1 MGILYVVSDS
11 AGAGKTA
18 LCASLA
24 SALNDIGHKVTV
36 SKPIF
41 SDDESSDHN
50 NYAIVLDSFLNS
62 SSNESMELND
72 DAIAK
77 IKVMENGVDTLILEA
92 SNRLSA
98 TQHIELIKS
107 IDAKVIYV
115 GKYNSVV
122 DAIPFI
128 TAFGENLIGAVL
140 NFLTMYKRTEAC
152 EVVIPKLEESGITVL
167 GLIPE
172 DRTLLSLT
180 VKQICENLEGTFF
193 AGEEYGED
201 LVEGYMVGGFGMD
214 PGEYIFSKQD
224 KKAVVVRGD
233 RPDVQMSALGTD
245 MECFIMTGGL
255 EPIEYV
261 KYEAQEEEVSI
272 IIVNSDTLDTMDKI
286 GTLQE
291 NAQFDHKEKL
301 FKFKDLISRHVNVEG
316 LKAAL

>member
-1 MGILYVVSDS
+1 MSILYVVSDN

-24 SALNDIGHKVTV
+24 SVLNDIGRKVKV

-41 SDDESSDHN
+41 ADDEKSDHD
-50 NYAIVLDSFLNS
+50 NYSAVLDSSLSS
-62 SSNESMELND
+62 SSNESIDLNN
-72 DAIAK
+72 AAEK
-77 IKVMENGVDTLILEA
+77 IKSMESGVDTLLLEA
-92 SNRLSA
+92 SNSLSVD
-98 TQHIELIKS
+98 QHVELVKAIE
-107 IDAKVIYV
+107 AKVIHV
-115 GKYNSVV
+115 SKYNRSI
-122 DAIPFI
+122 DSIPFI
-128 TAFGENLIGAVL
+128 TAFGENLIGTVI
-140 NFLTMYKRTEAC
+140 NFLTIYKGTEAY
-152 EVVIPKLEESGITVL
+152 ESVIPRLEESGINVL

-180 VKQICENLEGTFF
+180 VKQICENLEGIFF

-233 RPDVQMSALGTD
+233 RPDVQMSALETN

-261 KYEAQEEEVSI
+261 KYEAEEEEVSI
-272 IIVNSDTLDTMDKI
+272 IIVNSDTLETMDKI
-286 GTLQE
+286 GSLQKYAE
-291 NAQFDHKEKL
+291 FDHKEKL
-301 FKFKDLISRHVNVEG
+301 SKFKDLISKHVDVEG
-316 LKAAL
+316 LKAAF

>member
-1 MGILYVVSDS
+1 MGILYVVSDN

-24 SALNDIGHKVTV
+24 SVLNDIGRKVTV

-41 SDDESSDHN
+41 ADDEKSDHD
-50 NYAIVLDSFLNS
+50 NYSAVLDSSLSS
-62 SSNESMELND
+62 SSNESIDLNN
-72 DAIAK
+72 AAEK
-77 IKVMENGVDTLILEA
+77 IKLMESGVDTLLLEA
-92 SNRLSA
+92 SNSLSVD
-98 TQHIELIKS
+98 QHVELVKAIE
-107 IDAKVIYV
+107 AKVIHV
-115 GKYNSVV
+115 SKYNRSI
-122 DAIPFI
+122 DSIPFI
-128 TAFGENLIGAVL
+128 TAFGENLIGTVI
-140 NFLTMYKRTEAC
+140 NFLTIYKGTEAY
-152 EVVIPKLEESGITVL
+152 ESVIPRLEESGINVL

-180 VKQICENLEGTFF
+180 VKQICENLEGIFF

-233 RPDVQMSALGTD
+233 RPDVQMSALETN

-261 KYEAQEEEVSI
+261 KYEAEEEEVSI
-272 IIVNSDTLDTMDKI
+272 IIVNSDTLETMDKV
-286 GTLQE
+286 GSLQKYAE
-291 NAQFDHKEKL
+291 FDHKEKL
-301 FKFKDLISRHVNVEG
+301 SKFKDLISKHVDVEG
-316 LKAAL
+316 LKAAF

>member
-1 MGILYVVSDS
+1 MGILYVVSDN

-18 LCASLA
+18 LCASLVSTLSDA
-24 SALNDIGHKVTV
+24 GYNVKA

-41 SDDESSDHN
+41 SDDESSDYN
-50 NYAIVLDSFLNS
+50 NYSAVLDSSLNN
-62 SSNESMELND
+62 SSNESINLND
-72 DAIAK
+72 ASEK
-77 IKVMENGVDTLILEA
+77 IKTLESGVDTLLLEA
-92 SNRLSA
+92 SNSLSVA
-98 TQHIELIKS
+98 QHVELVKS
-107 IDAKVIYV
+107 VDAKVIYV
-115 GKYNSVV
+115 GKYNGVLDS
-122 DAIPFI
+122 IPFI
-128 TAFGENLIGAVL
+128 TAFGEDLIGAVL
-140 NFLTMYKRTEAC
+140 NFLTMYKGTEAS
-152 EVVIPKLEESGITVL
+152 EVVIPRLEESGITVL
-167 GLIPE
+167 GSIPE

-180 VKQICENLEGTFF
+180 VKQICKNLEGTFF

-233 RPDVQMSALGTD
+233 RPDVQMSALGTN

-261 KYEAQEEEVSI
+261 KYEADEEEVSI

-286 GTLQE
+286 GSLQE
-291 NAQFDHKEKL
+291 HAEFDHKEKL
-301 FKFKDLISRHVNVEG
+301 SKFKALISLNIDIEG

>member
-1 MGILYVVSDS
+1 MSILYVVSDN

-24 SALNDIGHKVTV
+24 SVLNDIGRKVTV

-41 SDDESSDHN
+41 ADDEKSDHD
-50 NYAIVLDSFLNS
+50 NYSAVLDSSLSS
-62 SSNESMELND
+62 SSNESIDLNN
-72 DAIAK
+72 AAEK
-77 IKVMENGVDTLILEA
+77 IKSMESGVDTLLLEA
-92 SNRLSA
+92 SNSLSVD
-98 TQHIELIKS
+98 QHVELVKAIE
-107 IDAKVIYV
+107 AKVIHV
-115 GKYNSVV
+115 SKYNRSI
-122 DAIPFI
+122 DSIPFI
-128 TAFGENLIGAVL
+128 TAFGDNLIGTVI
-140 NFLTMYKRTEAC
+140 NFLTIYKGTEAY
-152 EVVIPKLEESGITVL
+152 ESVIPRLEESGINVL

-180 VKQICENLEGTFF
+180 VKQICENLEGIFF

-233 RPDVQMSALGTD
+233 RPDVQMSALETN

-261 KYEAQEEEVSI
+261 KYEAEEEEVSI
-272 IIVNSDTLDTMDKI
+272 IIVNSDTLETMDKI
-286 GTLQE
+286 GSLQKYAE
-291 NAQFDHKEKL
+291 FDHKEKL
-301 FKFKDLISRHVNVEG
+301 SKFKDLISKHVDVEG
-316 LKAAL
+316 LKAAF

>member
-1 MGILYVVSDS
+1 MGILYVVSDNS
-11 AGAGKTA
+11 GAGKTA

-50 NYAIVLDSFLNS
+50 NYSATLDSFLNS
-62 SSNESMELND
+62 SSNESIDLND
-72 DAIAK
+72 DATAK
-77 IKVMENGVDTLILEA
+77 IKLMENGVDTLIIEA
-92 SNRLSA
+92 SNNLTV
-98 TQHIELIKS
+98 TQHVELVKA

-115 GKYNSVV
+115 SKYNGVV
-122 DAIPFI
+122 DSIPFI
-128 TAFGENLIGAVL
+128 TAFAENLIGAVL
-140 NFLTMYKRTEAC
+140 NFLTIYKGTEAC

-167 GLIPE
+167 GSIPE
-172 DRTLLSLT
+172 SRTLLSLT
-180 VKQICENLEGTFF
+180 VKQVCENLEGTFF
-193 AGEEYGED
+193 AGQEYGED

-214 PGEYIFSKQD
+214 PGEYVFNKQD

-233 RPDVQMSALGTD
+233 RPDVQMSALDTN

-261 KYEAQEEEVSI
+261 KYEAEEEEVSI

-286 GTLQE
+286 GSLQKHAE
-291 NAQFDHKEKL
+291 FDHKEKL
-301 FKFKDLISRHVNVEG
+301 SKFKDLISRHVDVER

>member
-1 MGILYVVSDS
+1 MSILYVVSDN

-24 SALNDIGHKVTV
+24 SVLNDIGRKVTV

-41 SDDESSDHN
+41 ADDEKSDHN
-50 NYAIVLDSFLNS
+50 NYSAVLDSSLTS
-62 SSNESMELND
+62 SSNESIDLNN
-72 DAIAK
+72 AVEK
-77 IKVMENGVDTLILEA
+77 IKSMESGVDTLLLEA
-92 SNRLSA
+92 SNSLSVD
-98 TQHIELIKS
+98 QHVELVKAIE
-107 IDAKVIYV
+107 AKVIHV
-115 GKYNSVV
+115 SKYNRSI
-122 DAIPFI
+122 DSIPFI
-128 TAFGENLIGAVL
+128 TAFGENLIGTVL
-140 NFLTMYKRTEAC
+140 NFLTIYKGTEAY
-152 EVVIPKLEESGITVL
+152 ESVIPRLEESGINVL

-180 VKQICENLEGTFF
+180 VKQICENLEGIFF

-233 RPDVQMSALGTD
+233 RPDVQMSALETN

-261 KYEAQEEEVSI
+261 KYEAEEEEVSI
-272 IIVNSDTLDTMDKI
+272 IIVNSDTLETMDKI
-286 GTLQE
+286 GSLQKYAE
-291 NAQFDHKEKL
+291 FDHKEKL
-301 FKFKDLISRHVNVEG
+301 SKFKDLISKHVDVEG
-316 LKAAL
+316 LKAAF

>member
-1 MGILYVVSDS
+1 MSILYVVSDN

-24 SALNDIGHKVTV
+24 SVLIDIGRKVTV

-41 SDDESSDHN
+41 ADDEKSDHN
-50 NYAIVLDSFLNS
+50 NYSAVLGSSLSS
-62 SSNESMELND
+62 SSNESIDLNN
-72 DAIAK
+72 AAEK
-77 IKVMENGVDTLILEA
+77 IKSMESGVDTLLLEA
-92 SNRLSA
+92 SNSLSVD
-98 TQHIELIKS
+98 QHVELVKA
-107 IDAKVIYV
+107 IDAKVIHV
-115 GKYNSVV
+115 SKYNRSI
-122 DAIPFI
+122 DSIPFI
-128 TAFGENLIGAVL
+128 TAFGENLIGTVI
-140 NFLTMYKRTEAC
+140 NFLTIYKGTEAY
-152 EVVIPKLEESGITVL
+152 ESVIPRLEESGINVL

-180 VKQICENLEGTFF
+180 VKQICENLEGIFF

-233 RPDVQMSALGTD
+233 RPDVQMSALETN

-261 KYEAQEEEVSI
+261 KYEAEEEEVSI
-272 IIVNSDTLDTMDKI
+272 IIVNSDTLETMDKI
-286 GTLQE
+286 GSLQKYAE
-291 NAQFDHKEKL
+291 FDHKEKL
-301 FKFKDLISRHVNVEG
+301 SKFKDLISKHVDVEG
-316 LKAAL
+316 LKAAF

>member
-1 MGILYVVSDS
+1 MSILYVVSDN

-24 SALNDIGHKVTV
+24 SVLNDIGRKVTV

-41 SDDESSDHN
+41 ADDEKSDHD
-50 NYAIVLDSFLNS
+50 NYSAVLDSSLSS
-62 SSNESMELND
+62 SSNESIDLNN
-72 DAIAK
+72 AAEK
-77 IKVMENGVDTLILEA
+77 IKSMESGVDTLLLEA
-92 SNRLSA
+92 SNSLSVD
-98 TQHIELIKS
+98 QHVELVKAIE
-107 IDAKVIYV
+107 AKVIHV
-115 GKYNSVV
+115 SKYNRSI
-122 DAIPFI
+122 DSIPFI
-128 TAFGENLIGAVL
+128 TAFGENLIGTVI
-140 NFLTMYKRTEAC
+140 NFLTIYKGTEAY
-152 EVVIPKLEESGITVL
+152 ESVIPRLEESGINVL

-180 VKQICENLEGTFF
+180 VKQICENLEGIFF

-233 RPDVQMSALGTD
+233 RPDVQMSALETN

-261 KYEAQEEEVSI
+261 KYEAEEEEVSI
-272 IIVNSDTLDTMDKI
+272 IIVNSDTLETMDKI
-286 GTLQE
+286 GSLQKYAE
-291 NAQFDHKEKL
+291 FDHKEKL
-301 FKFKDLISRHVNVEG
+301 SKFKDLISKHVDVEG
-316 LKAAL
+316 LKAAF

>member
-1 MGILYVVSDS
+1 MSILYVVSDN

-24 SALNDIGHKVTV
+24 SVLNDIGRKVTV

-41 SDDESSDHN
+41 ADDEKSDHD
-50 NYAIVLDSFLNS
+50 NYSAVLDSSLSS
-62 SSNESMELND
+62 SSNESIDLNN
-72 DAIAK
+72 AAEK
-77 IKVMENGVDTLILEA
+77 IKLMESGVDTLLLEA
-92 SNRLSA
+92 SNSLSVD
-98 TQHIELIKS
+98 QHVELVKAIE
-107 IDAKVIYV
+107 AKVIHV
-115 GKYNSVV
+115 SKYNRSI
-122 DAIPFI
+122 DSIPFI
-128 TAFGENLIGAVL
+128 TAFGENLIGTVI
-140 NFLTMYKRTEAC
+140 NFLTIYKGTEAY
-152 EVVIPKLEESGITVL
+152 ESVIPRLKESGITVL

-180 VKQICENLEGTFF
+180 VKQICENLEGVFF

-233 RPDVQMSALGTD
+233 RPDVQMSALETN

-261 KYEAQEEEVSI
+261 KYEAEEEEVSI
-272 IIVNSDTLDTMDKI
+272 IIVNSDTLETMDKV
-286 GTLQE
+286 GSLQKYAE
-291 NAQFDHKEKL
+291 FDHKEKL
-301 FKFKDLISRHVNVEG
+301 SKFKDLISKHVDVEG
-316 LKAAL
+316 LKAAF

>member
-24 SALNDIGHKVTV
+24 STLNDIGHKVAV

-62 SSNESMELND
+62 SSNESMDLND

-92 SNRLSA
+92 SNRLST

-115 GKYNSVV
+115 GKYNGVV

-128 TAFGENLIGAVL
+128 TGFGENLIGAVL
-140 NFLTMYKRTEAC
+140 NFLTMYKGTEAC

-291 NAQFDHKEKL
+291 HAQFDHKEKL

>member
-1 MGILYVVSDS
+1 MSILYVVSDN

-24 SALNDIGHKVTV
+24 SVLNDIGRKVTV

-41 SDDESSDHN
+41 ADDEKSDRD
-50 NYAIVLDSFLNS
+50 NYSAVLDSSLSS
-62 SSNESMELND
+62 SSNESIDLNN
-72 DAIAK
+72 AAEK
-77 IKVMENGVDTLILEA
+77 IKSMESGVDTLLLEA
-92 SNRLSA
+92 SNSLSVD
-98 TQHIELIKS
+98 QHVELVKAIE
-107 IDAKVIYV
+107 AKVIHV
-115 GKYNSVV
+115 SKYNRSI
-122 DAIPFI
+122 DSIPFI
-128 TAFGENLIGAVL
+128 TAFGENLIGTVI
-140 NFLTMYKRTEAC
+140 NFLTIYKGTEAY
-152 EVVIPKLEESGITVL
+152 ESVIPRLEESGINVL

-180 VKQICENLEGTFF
+180 VKQICENLEGIFF

-233 RPDVQMSALGTD
+233 RPDVQMSALETN

-261 KYEAQEEEVSI
+261 KYEAEEEEVSI
-272 IIVNSDTLDTMDKI
+272 IIVNSDTLETMDKI
-286 GTLQE
+286 GSLQKYAE
-291 NAQFDHKEKL
+291 FDHKEKL
-301 FKFKDLISRHVNVEG
+301 SKFKDLISKHVDVEG
-316 LKAAL
+316 LKAAF

>member
-1 MGILYVVSDS
+1 MGILYVVSDN

-18 LCASLA
+18 LCASLGSTLSDA
-24 SALNDIGHKVTV
+24 GYNVKA

-41 SDDESSDHN
+41 SDDESSDYN
-50 NYAIVLDSFLNS
+50 NYSAVLDSSLNN
-62 SSNESMELND
+62 SSNESINLND
-72 DAIAK
+72 ASEK
-77 IKVMENGVDTLILEA
+77 IKTLESGVDTLLLEA
-92 SNRLSA
+92 SNSLSVA
-98 TQHIELIKS
+98 QHVELVKS
-107 IDAKVIYV
+107 GDAKVIYV
-115 GKYNSVV
+115 GKYNGVLDS
-122 DAIPFI
+122 IPFI
-128 TAFGENLIGAVL
+128 TAFGEDLIGAVL
-140 NFLTMYKRTEAC
+140 NFLTMYKGTEAS
-152 EVVIPKLEESGITVL
+152 EVVIPRLEESGITVL
-167 GLIPE
+167 GSIPE

-180 VKQICENLEGTFF
+180 VKQICKNLEGTFF

-233 RPDVQMSALGTD
+233 RPDVQMSALGTN

-261 KYEAQEEEVSI
+261 KYEADEEEVSI

-286 GTLQE
+286 GSLQE
-291 NAQFDHKEKL
+291 HAEFDHKEKL
-301 FKFKDLISRHVNVEG
+301 SKFKALISLNIDIEG

>member
-1 MGILYVVSDS
+1 MSILYVVSDN

-24 SALNDIGHKVTV
+24 SVLNDIGRKVTV

-41 SDDESSDHN
+41 ADDEKSDHD
-50 NYAIVLDSFLNS
+50 NYSAVLDSSLSS
-62 SSNESMELND
+62 SSNESIDLNN
-72 DAIAK
+72 AAEK
-77 IKVMENGVDTLILEA
+77 IKSMESGVDTLLLEA
-92 SNRLSA
+92 SNSLSVD
-98 TQHIELIKS
+98 QHVELVKAIE
-107 IDAKVIYV
+107 AKVIHV
-115 GKYNSVV
+115 SKYNRSI
-122 DAIPFI
+122 DSIPFI
-128 TAFGENLIGAVL
+128 TAFGENLIGTVI
-140 NFLTMYKRTEAC
+140 NFLTIYKGTEAY
-152 EVVIPKLEESGITVL
+152 ESVIPRLEESGINVL

-180 VKQICENLEGTFF
+180 VKQICENLEGIFF

-233 RPDVQMSALGTD
+233 RPDVQMSALETN

-261 KYEAQEEEVSI
+261 KYEAEEEEVSI
-272 IIVNSDTLDTMDKI
+272 IIVNSDTLETMDKV
-286 GTLQE
+286 GSLQKYAE
-291 NAQFDHKEKL
+291 FDHKEKL
-301 FKFKDLISRHVNVEG
+301 SKFKDLISKHVDVEG
-316 LKAAL
+316 LKAAF